1 MAKLKTTE
9 ITRREFFKLGVGTV
23 GATAVG
29 LDWIGTAQANRHPHP
44 RPTSIKYLDR
54 NMYRKNTDVLAHFE
68 PGEERGNKMQMMA
81 IGERRFLFQR
91 GDVVEITEP
100 LKPKALNKKA
110 FVGNQLQLA
119 YNRKLGKWIL
129 MTGAGVAGTF
139 STPKWPNGK
148 YDNPDLIKQNINQK
162 GLRGV
167 RFYDA
172 TDPAKLVPLAEWSCD
187 QGDPKR
193 EIQTGSGTHRN
204 YYAGGQYAYLD
215 TAPDNSFTRMES
227 SVRYYSNGIQ
237 IIDVS
242 DPTQPKFVANW
253 WLPGQREGEEEAYK
267 KWREYGDKKSFTTL
281 HGPMY
286 VPQKAEDGGKYGYS
300 AFSALGM
307 MIHDLS
313 DIKNPKLVGR
323 FYPKMEL
330 GAIPFHTI
338 DISRLNRGFVITN
351 PEALNPDCN
360 EPYQPLW
367 VVDIKN
373 PANPK
378 AIAQLPVPV
387 PPSDAPYRTFCDK
400 RGRFGSHNPPHMK
413 APGEPHPNFTA
424 YTFFNAGLQIF
435 DIKDPAKPRNIGYF
449 IPPQPGSLDDYLS
462 YPRDTDNVFVEWDRK
477 LMWVGTGTG
486 LYLVVSPALG
496 KPLLDPMPVKQ
507 WSLPGLNV
515 GHT

>member
-1 MAKLKTTE
+1 MAAKG
-9 ITRREFFKLGVGTV
+9 ITRRDFIKLGAAAG
-23 GATAVG
+23 G
-29 LDWIGTAQANRHPHP
+29 LVVAAPAWIGTAVANRHPHP
-44 RPTSIKYLDR
+44 RATSLKYLDR

-68 PGEERGNKMQMMA
+68 PGEERGNKLQMMA
-81 IGERRFLFQR
+81 IGERRFIFQR
-91 GDVVEITEP
+91 GDVIEVSDP
-100 LKPKALNKKA
+100 LKPKLFNKKA
-110 FVGNQLQLA
+110 FAGSQLQLG
-119 YNRKLGKWIL
+119 YNRKLAKWIL

-139 STPKWPNGK
+139 STPQWPNGK
-148 YDNPDLIKQNINQK
+148 YDNPELITQNINQK

-172 TDPAKLVPLAEWSCD
+172 SDPAKLVPLSEWSCD

-204 YYAGGQYAYLD
+204 FYDGGQYAYLD

-237 IIDVS
+237 IIEVS

-253 WLPGQREGEEEAYK
+253 WLPGQREGEDSAYK
-267 KWREYGDKKSFTTL
+267 QWREYGDKKSFTTL

-286 VPQKAEDGGKYGYS
+286 VPRKVEDGGKYGYS
-300 AFSALGM
+300 GFSSLGM

-323 FYPKMEL
+323 FYPKVRP

-338 DISRLNRGFVITN
+338 DIVRLDRGFVITN

-367 VVDIKN
+367 IVDVKN

-378 AIAQLPVPV
+378 AVSELPVPV
-387 PPSDAPYRTFCDK
+387 PPPDAPYRNFCDK

-413 APGEPHPNFTA
+413 APGVPHPNFTA
-424 YTFFNAGLQIF
+424 YTFFNAGLQLF

-477 LMWVGTGTG
+477 LIWVGTGTG
-486 LYLVVSPALG
+486 LYLVVSPSLG
-496 KPLLDPMPVKQ
+496 KPVLEPMAVKQ

-515 GHT
+515 GHG